1 MRMWGVD
8 PKILCRKHL
17 LGEHVEMHMFVGT
30 IKKGN
35 SIQGYIDKGL
45 VNPALIIH
53 RHNCLV
59 GEMLS
64 RGYNHQSPLL
74 NDLPEQHDIPF
85 DTDTSLND
93 LITRCPECNKRRN
106 NL

>member
-8 PKILCRKHL
+8 TKILCRKHL

-35 SIQGYIDKGL
+35 SIQGYIDNGL
-45 VNPALIIH
+45 VNPALIVH

-59 GEMLS
+59 GEMLE
-64 RGYNHQSPLL
+64 RGYNHRSDIIGLDELPDIEFNKTTAL
-74 NDLPEQHDIPF
+74 NDLL
-85 DTDTSLND
+85 S
-93 LITRCPECNKRRN
+93 RCPECRKRYKN
-106 NL
+106 I